1 LKSPLCLPSSF
12 LLLLCLSAC
21 SSKEKVQSAAPL
33 QVKFTEQDLNQCH
46 QYEQRVL
53 IGAISGESDFA
64 KDESQARKF
73 LLEFDVNKGLPLAK
87 ANLVKGIIQSC
98 SAERIKE
105 FDAAYKSLNRCSL
118 TFSEMGYFQSLAGA
132 LRSYRWPT
140 DLKLEGKKVAL
151 DYVRFY
157 ADGEFPLINRL
168 VALSVL
174 DELSV
179 NQVVD
184 VNLHS
189 EIKQHMMDARGY
201 VESLRSKLDSD
212 PELSCES
219 INIIR
224 EELEYSNLLSK
235 KLQDLLKRI

>member
-1 LKSPLCLPSSF
+1 MQTPST
-12 LLLLCLSAC
+12 LLLAAFLSAC
-21 SSKEKVQSAAPL
+21 ATKDKGPSVTPL
-33 QVKFTEQDLNQCH
+33 QVKFTEQDLSQCH
-46 QYEQRVL
+46 QYEQKVL
-53 IGAISGESDFA
+53 LDAVSGESDFA
-64 KDESQARKF
+64 KDEKLARKY
-73 LLEFDVNKGLPLAK
+73 LTDFDVNKGFPVAK

-98 SAERIKE
+98 SVDRVKQ

-118 TFSEMGYFQSLAGA
+118 TFSEMGYFQSLAVA

-157 ADGEFPLINRL
+157 ANGDFPLINRL

-189 EIKQHMMDARGY
+189 EIKQHMMDARTY
-201 VESLRSKLDSD
+201 VESLRAKLDSD

-224 EELEYSNLLSK
+224 EELEYSSALSL